1 MRLVSLVVSL
11 ALASALAT
19 VGCSADTSEEDALG
33 TTGDEETVE
42 DELKSLTLTEADDGR
57 TVTIAKGQNVV
68 LKLQANPSTGYRWKV
83 VATDRTFGYP
93 ASTRFVKNG
102 DAAGAS
108 GVERM
113 TWKTSGPLAM
123 AGTHEV
129 KLEYRRPWEADS
141 SPAKTFAFKVTIT
154 EADCPQLSP
163 PAPGFCKNGRIKT
176 TKDANGCTTGIEC
189 VDDCRAN
196 PCGSGRSCQYCW
208 TQFACIPNG
217 ALC

>member
-1 MRLVSLVVSL
+1 MRLVSVAA
-11 ALASALAT
+11 ALGLTVALAT
-19 VGCSADTSEEDALG
+19 AGCSAETSEEDPTAS
-33 TTGDEETVE
+33 TGEDETAE
-42 DELKSLTLTEADDGR
+42 DELKSLTLTEADEGR

-68 LKLQANPSTGYRWKV
+68 VKLQSNPSTGYRWQV

-113 TWKTSGPLAM
+113 TWKTSGPLPM
-123 AGTHEV
+123 TGTHQV
-129 KLEYRRPWEADS
+129 KLEYRRPWEKDS
-141 SPAKTFAFKVTIT
+141 SPAKTFTFSVSIV
-154 EADCPQLSP
+154 EAECPQLSP
-163 PAPGFCKNGRIKT
+163 PAPGFCKQGRIQA
-176 TKDANGCTTGIEC
+176 TKDANGCTTRYEC
-189 VDDCRAN
+189 IADCRAN
-196 PCGSGRSCQYCW
+196 ACGSGKSCQYCW